1 MRITVISVGKIK
13 EKFFSDAV
21 LEYKKRL
28 SRFASL
34 DIDEIKDEK
43 IPENASQKEIDLI
56 LEKEGKA
63 ILEKLPKN
71 SYNIAMCIEG
81 DELSSTQFSKKLD
94 SIKSANSNITFIIG
108 GSLGLWHKVKS
119 ASDMTLSFGKITFP
133 HQLMRVVLLEQIY
146 RAFKISANETYH
158 K

>member
-1 MRITVISVGKIK
+1 MKITVISVGKIK
-13 EKFFSDAV
+13 EKFFADAV
-21 LEYKKRL
+21 CEYKKRL
-28 SRFASL
+28 SRFTSL
-34 DIDEIKDEK
+34 EVVEIKDEK

-56 LEKEGKA
+56 LEKEGA
-63 ILEKLPKN
+63 QILAKIPKN

-81 DELSSTQFSKKLD
+81 KELSSTEFSQKLD
-94 SIKSANSNITFIIG
+94 SIKSVNSNITFIIG
-108 GSLGLWHKVKS
+108 GSLGLWQKVKS
-119 ASDMTLSFGKITFP
+119 VSDMALSFGKITLP

>member
-1 MRITVISVGKIK
+1 MKITILSVGKIK
-13 EKFFSDAV
+13 EKFFRDAAF
-21 LEYKKRL
+21 EYKKRL

-34 DIDEIKDEK
+34 DITEIKDEK

-56 LEKEGKA
+56 LEKEGTQV
-63 ILEKLPKN
+63 LEKLPKN

-81 DELSSTQFSKKLD
+81 KELSSIEFSKKLD
-94 SIKSANSNITFIIG
+94 SIKSVNSNITFIIG
-108 GSLGLWHKVKS
+108 GSLGLWQKVKS
-119 ASDMTLSFGKITFP
+119 ASDMTLSFGKITIP